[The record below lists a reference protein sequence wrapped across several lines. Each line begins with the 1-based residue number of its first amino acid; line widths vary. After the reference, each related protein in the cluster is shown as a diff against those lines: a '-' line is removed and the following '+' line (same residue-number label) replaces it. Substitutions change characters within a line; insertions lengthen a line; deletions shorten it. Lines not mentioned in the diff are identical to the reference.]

1 MITTEEIR
9 LIPEFTGQTVNNEQS
24 ALKLRG
30 GYLVYTNTFGGNL
43 VDEFTVRDF
52 LDNSNNEQLAIDF
65 FNYLQSNYSKSEFNE
80 LYYNNLKLANVLNDY
95 YDKTIR
101 SNLPPTTTVANMQ
114 LTATTAVTYTNTNFV
129 SYNKRSDELIN
140 VVMGYNTGDSYY
152 ISIPISKTYSI
163 LDNQNYDK
171 YRKDSFGDSVS
182 KEVSEQFRYV
192 IRAGVIMNK
201 NAFVNRNFFSDYI
214 PRTPLGLNQPQLKIQ
229 FKNDKFIIPQDT
241 QPPLIPIEI
250 VFDKISE
257 FDGQTFQ
264 LKINDV
270 HGDLEE
276 TGFDLTVAST
286 TYIGLVDGQNNN
298 LQSQN
303 ILISSGQSAFTAYLS
318 INFAPIFE
326 MTNLNI
332 ELILLAGTNLDYD
345 AHKSSQFYSVSS
357 QNFKIIQ
364 QQSEEIGIS
373 TNLSVDYVR
382 KKTKINPKYLIQS
395 FVDLNFDDSESQFW
409 LNSPTSNFPEGYS
422 ITQAP
427 VQPPPPP
434 PQMTNLTQITGPV
447 DLTSN
452 FLYNAL
458 KNFGY
463 TLSAREG
470 FGQSVVT
477 MNGDNANVISKLLG
491 FSSSPWNPPKEV
503 IFHIRGYN
511 IIKYDTQDA
520 GETQRI
526 YNLLRDFFSPFPF

>member
-95 YDKTIR
+95 YDNTIR

>member
-9 LIPEFTGQTVNNEQS
+9 LIPEFTGQTVSNEQS
-24 ALKLRG
+24 ELKLRS

-43 VDEFTVRDF
+43 VNEFTVRDF

-65 FNYLQSNYSKSEFNE
+65 FNYLQVNYSKSEFNE
-80 LYYNNLKLANVLNDY
+80 LYYNNLKLSNVLNDY

-101 SNLPPTTTVANMQ
+101 SNLPPTKVVANLQ
-114 LTATTAVTYTNTNFV
+114 LTATTAVTYTNTNFIN
-129 SYNKRSDELIN
+129 YNKRSDELIT

-152 ISIPISKTYSI
+152 ISVPISKTYSI

-171 YRKDSFGDSVS
+171 YRKDSLGDYIS
-182 KEVSEQFRYV
+182 KDVSEQFRYV
-192 IRAGVIMNK
+192 IRAGVMVNN

-264 LKINDV
+264 LKISDV
-270 HGDLEE
+270 HGDLE
-276 TGFDLTVAST
+276 TGFDLSVAST

-318 INFAPIFE
+318 INYAPIFQ

-332 ELILLAGTNLDYD
+332 QLILLAGTNLDYD

-357 QNFKIIQ
+357 QEFKIIQ

-373 TNLSVDYVR
+373 TNMSVDYVR

-395 FVDLNFDDSESQFW
+395 FVDLNFNDSESQFW
-409 LNSPTSNFPEGYS
+409 LNNPTSNFPEGYS
-422 ITQAP
+422 IAQAP
-427 VQPPPPP
+427 VQPPPPA

-447 DLTSN
+447 DLTTN

-463 TLSAREG
+463 TLSSREG

-477 MNGDNANVISKLLG
+477 MDGGNGNVLSKLHSG
-491 FSSSPWNPPKEV
+491 PSSPGNPPKSV
-503 IFHIRGYN
+503 LFHIRGYN
-511 IIKYDTQDA
+511 LIKYDTKDV